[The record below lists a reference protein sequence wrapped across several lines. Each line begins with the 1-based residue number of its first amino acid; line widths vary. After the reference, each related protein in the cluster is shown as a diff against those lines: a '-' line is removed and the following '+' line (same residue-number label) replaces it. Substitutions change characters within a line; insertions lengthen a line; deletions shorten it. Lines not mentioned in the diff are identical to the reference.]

1 MTDKQ
6 IAHWLRFAVGLAFGL
21 GIGID
26 SFVNGRSAL
35 WAYGLPAVILLLTIA
50 DFTRYVLGKKD
61 EPLGRR

>member
-6 IAHWLRFAVGLAFGL
+6 IAHWLRLTVGVAFGL

-35 WAYGLPAVILLLTIA
+35 WTYGLPGVILLLTIA
-50 DFTRYVLGKKD
+50 DFTRYILGRKD